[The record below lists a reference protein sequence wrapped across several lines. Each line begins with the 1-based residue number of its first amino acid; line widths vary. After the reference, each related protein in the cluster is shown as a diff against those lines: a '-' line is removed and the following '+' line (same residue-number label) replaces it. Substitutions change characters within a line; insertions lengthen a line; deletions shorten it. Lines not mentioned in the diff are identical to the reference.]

1 MTYTS
6 PASSWSLARPPRR
19 WQSEA
24 LAAWAETLRGIASV
38 VTGAGKTAFA
48 QMCMDHFRKLHPDGR
63 FIIIVPTLALLDQ
76 WYVSLCEDFAVP
88 AQSIATYSGEGHPA
102 EPTTVNLMVANTA
115 RVHAPKLA
123 GMSETM
129 LIVDECHRVASQANA
144 AALRGC
150 HTATLGI
157 SATPERQYDNLFD
170 EVLVRALGPLIYRYD
185 YRSALADSVI
195 VPFNLINVAA
205 DMTDEELRRYDKATL
220 DIARTLRKLDGDSK
234 TSPVLVRKLQNRA
247 RIAATSKRRIPIAIR
262 LIEDNRNART
272 LVFHESIQWAEAI
285 QTVLTARGLST
296 TLYHSGL
303 RSELRRDNLRL
314 YKAGVF
320 NVLVTCRA
328 LDEGVNI
335 PETSVAV
342 IVSSTASARQRIQRL
357 GRALRP
363 AANKERASIYTI
375 YLTKSEEDRLIEEA
389 RGLVGAGDITWMR
402 STYGV

>member
-1 MTYTS
+1 M
-6 PASSWSLARPPRR
+6 
-19 WQSEA
+19 
-24 LAAWAETLRGIASV
+24 

-48 QMCMDHFRKLHPDGR
+48 QMCMGHFRRLHPDGR

-88 AQSIATYSGEGHPA
+88 AQSIATYSGEGRPP

-170 EVLVRALGPLIYRYD
+170 EVLVPALGPLIYRYD

-205 DMTDEELRRYDKATL
+205 DMTDEEQRRYDKATL
-220 DIARTLRKLDGDSK
+220 DIARTFRKLDGDSK
-234 TSPVLVRKLQNRA
+234 TSPMLLRKLQNRA

-262 LIEDNRNART
+262 LIEDNRNARI